1 MNTPDK
7 LLVVLREPRSLIS
20 ESYRSLRTSIQR
32 ALGQGVQTIMFVSTF
47 GGDGKSTVCSNV
59 AATLTQLYLDVVMV
73 DCDLRRPTL
82 TRLFGAQDH
91 IGLGDFLAGKA
102 ALDDL
107 FFQTEV
113 ERLRI
118 IPAGNVLENAGDL
131 LGRPALGEFCTQLR
145 TKCDVAIFDTSP
157 LSACSDA
164 LSLGPHVDTSAMVI
178 NPKRWDGDVEVK
190 IRQSLEAHGVPL
202 MGIVLNGVDAN
213 ERGSYSYGYGRSYRA
228 RYGYGYGEKR
238 KAMQYGYGYDPEE
251 EEAVGGAEQKKSS
264 WLKRLANWWG
274 Q

>member
-1 MNTPDK
+1 MNTPDQ
-7 LLVVLREPRSLIS
+7 LLIVLREPRSLIS

-82 TRLFGAQDH
+82 SRLFGASEAK
-91 IGLGDFLAGKA
+91 GLGDFLSGRAS
-102 ALDDL
+102 LDEL

-113 ERLRI
+113 ERLRL

-131 LGRPALGEFCTQLR
+131 LGRPALQEFCAQIR
-145 TKCDVAIFDTSP
+145 EKCDVAIFDTSP

-164 LSLGPHVDTSAMVI
+164 LSLGPHVDTTAMVI
-178 NPKRWDGDVEVK
+178 NPRRWDGDVEIKV
-190 IRQSLEAHGVPL
+190 RQSLEAHNIPL
-202 MGIVLNGVDAN
+202 MGVVLNGVDAN
-213 ERGSYSYGYGRSYRA
+213 ERGSYGYGYGRG
-228 RYGYGYGEKR
+228 YGYGYGDR
-238 KAMQYGYGYDPEE
+238 KKNMQYGYGYNDDDD
-251 EEAVGGAEQKKSS
+251 ASADRNSDLKKQGG
-264 WLKRLANWWG
+264 WLKRISAWWG